1 MKRFRQYRTTQA
13 VRDKYADVS
22 VHKEN
27 LIYPYFV
34 TEGEGVRHEISS
46 MPGVYHFS
54 IDTLLVDIEELQELG
69 LNKVLLFGVI
79 PPEQKN
85 ERGSAAYSDDNLIG
99 RAVRAIK
106 NHYPQIV
113 VFTDVCLCEYTSHGH
128 CGLLH
133 DHDVD
138 NDSTLPL
145 LAEEAYQHAVA
156 GADFVAPSS
165 MMDGQVEAIRKRLD
179 QAGLKT
185 KILAYAAKYASAFYG
200 PFRDAAESAP
210 SFGDR
215 RSYQMDFRTHD
226 QGLGEI
232 EADVEEGADW
242 IMVKPG
248 MAYLDML
255 YRAHERFPE
264 YPLVSYQ
271 VSGEYSMLKN
281 GAAQGYFD
289 ESRIF
294 FESLIAFKRAG
305 ANYIITYYA
314 KDFVRK
320 GLD

>member
-54 IDTLLVDIEELQELG
+54 IDTLLADIEELQELG